1 MHQTP
6 PVAEHPRSALS
17 RLRDTAQK
25 AIPEAGIEA
34 FERAVRAVLPDSV
47 RPSERRGQL
56 GPMPE
61 FEAMRSRMPQ
71 VWKRN
76 FTLRSV
82 PVTAGLYVA
91 YTSVRGLVK
100 LGHLADDLLYPEWR
114 EHPIDRPVFM
124 FANAR
129 SGTTLLHRL
138 MALDEDR
145 FAPIKLYETI
155 FPAASLNKFFDFVGT
170 HDRSGIGRG
179 IVDLLNRAFFGGW
192 KDIHPMG
199 LDKHEEDEAT
209 FCLSLH
215 TTTLGLLF
223 PEIDELEDLF
233 WFDKLPKHTRDEFLD
248 FYEAS
253 IKRHLYSAAP
263 DKRLLNKNVFYTPR
277 VRSIYER
284 FPDSIFIYMIRSPH
298 ESIGSYLD
306 MFHRAWKVHR
316 PDVDT
321 DSRQARALAE
331 MAIRQ
336 YRYALEL
343 RKVIPA
349 SQFLVITYDEIT
361 RDPGKTVRRIYR
373 HLGMEPS
380 PAFDARLREATTNQ
394 RAWKSEH
401 DYALEDFGITA
412 DWVYER
418 LKDVYDEFGFAKPG
432 SASDDAHRAGASA

>member
-1 MHQTP
+1 MQ
-6 PVAEHPRSALS
+6 EPRSTAEIGRS
-17 RLRDTAQK
+17 AIAKLRDTAQR
-25 AIPEAGIEA
+25 ALPESGVEV
-34 FERAVRAVLPDSV
+34 FERAVRAVLPDAV
-47 RPSERRGQL
+47 HPSERRGQL

-61 FEAMRSRMPQ
+61 FTAMRKRMPE
-71 VWKRN
+71 VWKRH

-82 PVTAGLYVA
+82 PVTAGMVLA
-91 YTSVRGLVK
+91 YTSVRSLVK
-100 LGHLADDLLYPEWR
+100 LGHLADDVLYPEWR
-114 EHPIDRPVFM
+114 EQPVDRPIFM

-138 MALDEDR
+138 MALDEER

-155 FPAASLNKFFDFVGT
+155 FPAASLNFLFDFIGK
-170 HDRSGIGRG
+170 HDPTGLGRG
-179 IVDLLNRAFFGGW
+179 VVDLFNRAFFGGW

-233 WFDKLPKHTRDEFLD
+233 WFDKLPKATRDEFLD

-253 IKRHLYSAAP
+253 IKRHLYSTGS

-277 VRSIYER
+277 VRSIFER

-316 PDVDT
+316 PDVDK
-321 DSRQARALAE
+321 DSAQARALAE
-331 MAIRQ
+331 MAVRQ

-380 PAFDARLREATTNQ
+380 ATFDARLRQATENQ
-394 RAWKSEH
+394 RKWKSDHE
-401 DYALEDFGITA
+401 YALEDFGITA
-412 DWVYER
+412 QWVYEQLR
-418 LKDVYDEFGFAKPG
+418 DVYDEFGFPKPDSVDG
-432 SASDDAHRAGASA
+432 HGATGAVSA

>member
-1 MHQTP
+1 
-6 PVAEHPRSALS
+6 
-17 RLRDTAQK
+17 
-25 AIPEAGIEA
+25 
-34 FERAVRAVLPDSV
+34 
-47 RPSERRGQL
+47 
-56 GPMPE
+56 MPE
-61 FEAMRSRMPQ
+61 HTAMLERMSD
-71 VWKRN
+71 VWRRHFKPS
-76 FTLRSV
+76 SV
-82 PVTAGLYVA
+82 PVTVGMFGA
-91 YTSVRGLVK
+91 YTAIRNLVK
-100 LGHLADDLLYPEWR
+100 LGHLVDDALYPEWR
-114 EHPIDRPVFM
+114 DQPIDRPIFM

-138 MALDEDR
+138 MALDEER

-155 FPAASLNKFFDFVGT
+155 FPSVSLNMFFDWVAENDPKYFGGVFTGF
-170 HDRSGIGRG
+170 R
-179 IVDLLNRAFFGGW
+179 DLLNRTFFGGW

-209 FCLSLH
+209 FCLALH

-223 PEIDELEDLF
+223 PEIGELEDQM
-233 WFDKLPKHTRDEFLD
+233 WFDRLPKETRDAFLD

-253 IKRHLYSAAP
+253 IKRHLYSTAP

-306 MFHRAWKVHR
+306 MFHRAWAVHR
-316 PDVDT
+316 PDVT
-321 DSRQARALAE
+321 KDSPEARQLAE

-349 SQFLVITYDEIT
+349 SQFLVISYDQVV
-361 RDPGKTVRRIYR
+361 RDPGKTVERIYQ
-373 HLGMEPS
+373 HLGMEVS
-380 PAFDARLREATTNQ
+380 PRFRVRLDEATQKQKTF
-394 RAWKSEH
+394 KSEH

-412 DWVYER
+412 AWVYEHLR
-418 LKDVYDEFGFAKPG
+418 DVYEEFGFAPP
-432 SASDDAHRAGASA
+432 AGV